1 MRHRILTALLLAPM
15 LILGS
20 ALPAEAIFGTISG
33 VVQRAQMIVNQV
45 AQISNQ
51 VRQLRTEARQLS
63 GLEEQLDHLKRAAR
77 GEVDALTEPFTEL
90 AAGSVGLVGEGLDWG
105 SDFSGAAGDL
115 VDAVRGMGSGNSFTE
130 LWRSARGEA
139 DRVGEADILEL
150 FAHQPAEASSRA
162 VEDYRTA
169 RDAADRQRVLDYAM
183 LDAAASLA
191 ATIEGAQGSFDEL
204 TTNGNLSNTA
214 LQQAQVAAAL
224 TQGQIDAAV
233 GQLLAYQAVEQT
245 SRMQQAELARLE
257 RLAAWRDAQLRAN
270 ETFERM
276 QSATLQK
283 RDALREGLLFRIH
296 PFYMGGQS

>member
-1 MRHRILTALLLAPM
+1 MRHRTLTALLLAPM
-15 LILGS
+15 LILAS
-20 ALPAEAIFGTISG
+20 ALPAEAIFGTITG
-33 VVQRAQMIVNQV
+33 AIQRAQMIVHQV

-63 GLEEQLDHLKRAAR
+63 GLEAQLEQMKQAAR

-90 AAGSVGLVGEGLDWG
+90 AAGPVGLVGEGLGWG
-105 SDFSGAAGDL
+105 SDLGGAAGEL
-115 VDAVRGMGSGNSFTE
+115 VDAVRGMGSGHSFTE
-130 LWRSARGEA
+130 HWRSARGEA
-139 DRVGEADILEL
+139 DQVGEADILEL
-150 FAHQPAEASSRA
+150 FAHQPAGASTRA

-191 ATIEGAQGSFDEL
+191 ATIESAQGSFDAL
-204 TTNGNLSNTA
+204 SANGNLSNTA

-270 ETFERM
+270 DTFERM
-276 QSATLQK
+276 QSATLQN
-283 RDALREGLLFRIH
+283 RDRLREGLLFRIH
-296 PFYMGGQS
+296 PFYMGGPS